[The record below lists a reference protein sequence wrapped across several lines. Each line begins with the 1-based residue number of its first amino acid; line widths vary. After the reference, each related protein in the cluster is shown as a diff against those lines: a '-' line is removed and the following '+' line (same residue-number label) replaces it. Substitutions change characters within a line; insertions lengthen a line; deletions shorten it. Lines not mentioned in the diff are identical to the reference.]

1 MNNYTYIADEQLW
14 GPEKWESLEL
24 NYNKKISNA
33 VSEDKAYDFGKE
45 LGRKILKN
53 YSKSFFTVTRFLP
66 KHKRDLVEIVYAAVR
81 YPDEIVDTF
90 NFSDEQKENLLND
103 WGEKF
108 KFSRQYTSLIS
119 SVNNKVPVVLSGFR
133 KLSLDKSIP
142 EKYYFSFLDA
152 MKKDIK
158 TKSYKNMDDLIDN
171 YIYGSAIVVGYFL
184 AYIYGAIKDKSVKD
198 LLKPSKELGIALQ
211 LTNIARDVY
220 EDYFRGRYYTPVDLL
235 DLPKNEIELEGYVI
249 NARKILALEAES
261 WYIKAEKGT
270 ELFAKDS
277 QIAIQSCLNLFRKLN
292 EKILSEEK
300 PANYRYS
307 LSLKEKLSF
316 IPLSKVWKLFMIY
329 LT

>member
-1 MNNYTYIADEQLW
+1 MNKYTYIADEQLW

-24 NYNKKISNA
+24 NYNNKISNA
-33 VSEDKAYDFGKE
+33 VSEDKAYYFGKE

-66 KHKRDLVEIVYAAVR
+66 KDKRDLVEIVYAAVR

-90 NFSDEQKENLLND
+90 NFSHKQKENLLNAWED
-103 WGEKF
+103 KF
-108 KFSRQYTSLIS
+108 KLSSQYSSLIQ
-119 SVNNKVPVVLSGFR
+119 SVNNKVPVILSCFR
-133 KLSLDKSIP
+133 KLSVEKSIP
-142 EKYYFSFLDA
+142 EKYYFSFLEA
-152 MKKDIK
+152 MKKDIDK
-158 TKSYKNMDDLIDN
+158 KFYKNMDDLIDN
-171 YIYGSAIVVGYFL
+171 YVYGSAIVVGYFL
-184 AYIYGAIKDKSVKD
+184 AYIYGATQDKSIKD

-261 WYIKAEKGT
+261 WYIKAEKGM

-277 QIAIQSCLNLFRKLN
+277 QIATQSCLNLFRKLN
-292 EKILSEEK
+292 QKILSEEK
-300 PANYRYS
+300 PANHKYS